1 MAMVIMAQ
9 RPAIMVPMQRGTD
22 TPPLVTGGLQVLA
35 AVAVAL
41 SAAFLA
47 ESGAQHLLTGFGLF
61 VMTTVG
67 VVGLFVARG
76 KWARRYLSIVLL
88 TEAAT
93 YVVFGFHWVV
103 LLLIAAAAVG
113 LGLPGLDGWMRQLRK
128 VDAPPN
134 SAVLLPLSLV
144 GVPVLMGLVRSP
156 NLADWTL
163 SILAVVAGWSYARA
177 HRATLWGI
185 RFAFP
190 VLGLVVAFSQS
201 GWPSLAVALA
211 VGAITAL
218 AWQPGTL
225 GAVQPL
231 EVPRGEVKPVF
242 AEMSPAGLMEEIGR
256 DERGRKNT

>member
-1 MAMVIMAQ
+1 
-9 RPAIMVPMQRGTD
+9 MVPMQRGTD

-47 ESGAQHLLTGFGLF
+47 DSGAQHLLTGFGLL
-61 VMTTVG
+61 VMAAVG

-88 TEAAT
+88 AEAAA
-93 YVVFGFHWVV
+93 YVVFGFHWAV
-103 LLLIAAAAVG
+103 LPLIVAAAVT

-128 VDAPPN
+128 VDAPLN

-144 GVPVLMGLVRSP
+144 GVPMLMGLVRSP
-156 NLADWTL
+156 NVADWTL

-190 VLGLVVAFSQS
+190 VIGIVVAFSQP
-201 GWPSLAVALA
+201 GGPSILIALA
-211 VGAITAL
+211 VGAMTAL
-218 AWQPGTL
+218 AWQSGTL

-231 EVPRGEVKPVF
+231 EIPRGEIKPVF

-256 DERGRKNT
+256 DERGRKKT